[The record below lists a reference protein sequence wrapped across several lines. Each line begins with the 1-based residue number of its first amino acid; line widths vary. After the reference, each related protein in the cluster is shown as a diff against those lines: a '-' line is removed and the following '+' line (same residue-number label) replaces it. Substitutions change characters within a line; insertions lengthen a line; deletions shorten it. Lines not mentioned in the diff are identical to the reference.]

1 LTFFFE
7 QSLEAIT
14 FAALSL
20 SNTSNLNLDNDD
32 EGGNTSKDIS
42 LPISESV
49 IPESFDCSTESHPR
63 DLLTPPAEVEYVGKR
78 EEPNVDALSLS
89 DQREAISQA
98 YKVSNRF
105 GLMVRSF

>member
-1 LTFFFE
+1 MTF

-20 SNTSNLNLDNDD
+20 SLSSTHNSNDD
-32 EGGNTSKDIS
+32 EDGGDTSKDIS

-63 DLLTPPAEVEYVGKR
+63 DLLATTAEGEDVGRR
-78 EEPNVDALSLS
+78 EEPSVDALSLS
-89 DQREAISQA
+89 EQREAISQA